1 MPRESVMASPARA
14 LFSIE
19 SDDLARELFR
29 MFDQRSA
36 VSGWEAVKFLNRT
49 PAEVEGVLTKLSN
62 EDVLKSQ
69 GGSGLDGV
77 YYLTGTGYKV
87 REALKIP

>member
-29 MFDQRSA
+29 MFDQHQV
-36 VSGWEAVKFLNRT
+36 VSGWEAVSFLNRT
-49 PAEVEGVLTKLSN
+49 PPEIEGVLTKLSN

-69 GGSGLDGV
+69 GSGLDGV

-87 REALKIP
+87 REALKNPK